1 MAFLAILLFSIQYC
15 QCHIALREAIANM
28 VDLKGPNVTAQE
40 NRQLAVAEAPD
51 FEKVD
56 WKKDKGLRK
65 LYINC
70 CFGLL
75 VASATTGYD
84 G

>member
-1 MAFLAILLFSIQYC
+1 
-15 QCHIALREAIANM
+15 M
-28 VDLKGPNVTAQE
+28 VDIKAPVVTAKEQL
-40 NRQLAVAEAPD
+40 RQAIDEAPE
-51 FEKVD
+51 FEPVQ
-56 WKKDKGLRK
+56 WTKDPALRK

-70 CFGLL
+70 CFGLM

>member
-1 MAFLAILLFSIQYC
+1 
-15 QCHIALREAIANM
+15 M
-28 VDLKGPNVTAQE
+28 VDLKAPNVAAQE
-40 NRQLAVAEAPD
+40 NLHMAVEEAPE
-51 FEKVD
+51 FEKVS
-56 WKKDKGLRK
+56 WTTDKGLRK